1 MTEIFSKENENKN
14 LSEKN
19 KNKSSS
25 SKRIGAA
32 KEEMKDFD
40 ISLEEFNSISSPD
53 FGLNH

>member
-1 MTEIFSKENENKN
+1 MTEIFSKEKENKN